1 MKDAT
6 KGVTMRHTMKLGV
19 MVVAVVAAVMGG
31 IAFAQTDDS
40 VDPVETRQ
48 SQVTE
53 HLAPLVEDGTI
64 TQEQADAIADNFS
77 QRFADRLAQ
86 REENRAER
94 EEHRQEMLTLLDM
107 EAEELRAAIAEGMT
121 LAEIAEQQG
130 TTAQAVIDLMVG
142 HAEERLA
149 DAVAAER
156 LTQTEA
162 DEKLA
167 EITANIT
174 DKVNNGGG
182 LGKGFGPGHRHA
194 PDGEGFGGQGFGRG
208 GRGPGGPGAGG
219 QGFGGFGGAPEAP
232 AADAINA

>member
-1 MKDAT
+1 
-6 KGVTMRHTMKLGV
+6 MRHTMKLGV

-40 VDPVETRQ
+40 VRVETRQ

-53 HLAPLVEDGTI
+53 QLGPLVEDGTI
-64 TQEQADAIADNFS
+64 TQEQADAIAENFS

-94 EEHRQEMLTLLDM
+94 EEHRQEMLTLLNM

-130 TTAQAVIDLMVG
+130 TTADAVIDLMVG

-149 DAVAAER
+149 DAVADER

-182 LGKGFGPGHRHA
+182 LGKGFGPGHRHS
-194 PDGEGFGGQGFGRG
+194 PDGEGFGGQGFGR
-208 GRGPGGPGAGG
+208 RGPGGPGGG
-219 QGFGGFGGAPEAP
+219 QGFGGFGGGAPEAP

>member
-6 KGVTMRHTMKLGV
+6 KGVTVRHTMKLGV

-64 TQEQADAIADNFS
+64 TQDQADAIAENFS
-77 QRFADRLAQ
+77 ERFADRLAQ
-86 REENRAER
+86 REEHRAER
-94 EEHRQEMLTLLDM
+94 EAYHQELLTLLDM
-107 EAEELRAAIAEGMT
+107 EDEDLRAAISEGMT

-130 TTAQAVIDLMVG
+130 TTAEAVIDLMVG

-149 DAVAAER
+149 DAVADEL
-156 LTQTEA
+156 LTQAEA
-162 DEKLA
+162 DEKLV
-167 EITANIT
+167 EITADIT

-182 LGKGFGPGHRHA
+182 LGKGFGPGHRHS
-194 PDGEGFGGQGFGRG
+194 PDGEGFGGQGFGR
-208 GRGPGGPGAGG
+208 RGPGGPGAGG
-219 QGFGGFGGAPEAP
+219 QGFGGFGAPQGP
-232 AADAINA
+232 AADAINV